1 MLMRKRIKKRI
12 ITSNKNAV
20 FAINVFDSKKS
31 LLLDILGDPND
42 DVKDESEGS
51 DDDDDDDDDDG
62 E

>member
-1 MLMRKRIKKRI
+1 MRKRIKKRM

-42 DVKDESEGS
+42 DVKDESEGADDG
-51 DDDDDDDDDDG
+51 DDD